1 MNTRDIRA
9 HLRETYGVEVS
20 RAVIS
25 RATDAVVHELAECQ
39 ARPLD
44 AVYPVGHI
52 SGACWRQS
60 YPDDLDAGHLGMPDS
75 RSLSAPGIFQP
86 KLRFLRAAPSPHRT
100 DRCLIIRR
108 RECVKAGGG

>member
-1 MNTRDIRA
+1 MRMRLSRSANSCSSVLPAPSGPGYSSSAEWRRRRRPRRPARADRLDGFSERIIALYARGMNTRDIRA

-44 AVYPVGHI
+44 AVYP
-52 SGACWRQS
+52 
-60 YPDDLDAGHLGMPDS
+60 
-75 RSLSAPGIFQP
+75 
-86 KLRFLRAAPSPHRT
+86 
-100 DRCLIIRR
+100 
-108 RECVKAGGG
+108 